1 MIVDTKGQLCPKPL
15 ILTRKAIKEAAKGT
29 DIEVICDNDIA
40 FKNVCSYL
48 NDQKIEINTESDGNE
63 FRIKFNTSGD
73 TVAPQITEEYCP
85 VPEKNELSNT
95 VITVKS
101 NKMGEGDP
109 ELGEILI
116 KAFINTISE
125 LDRLPSHVIFYNSGV
140 KLTTQNSGVTDALKE
155 LNNSGVKIIVC
166 GTCVDFYDIKDKVE
180 VGTISNMYTISDIMD
195 KAAKI
200 VIP

>member
-15 ILTRKAIKEAAKGT
+15 ILTRKAIKEAAKGA
-29 DIEVICDNDIA
+29 DIEVICGNDIA

-63 FRIKFNTSGD
+63 FRIKFNTSAD

-140 KLTTQNSGVTDALKE
+140 KLTTQESGVTDALKE

-195 KAAKI
+195 KANKI